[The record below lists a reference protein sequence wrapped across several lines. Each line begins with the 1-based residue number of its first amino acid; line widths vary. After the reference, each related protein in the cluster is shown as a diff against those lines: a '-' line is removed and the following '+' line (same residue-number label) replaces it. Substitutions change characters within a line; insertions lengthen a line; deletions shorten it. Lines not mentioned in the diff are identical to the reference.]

1 METRQQMRIAVSK
14 STTRWLTAVRGA
26 HAIISSMPT
35 DLRSRWNHNTHY
47 HHVALQV
54 VAPRA
59 KTALDV
65 GTGDGLLAADLR
77 ELVPQVTAIDLDPA
91 VLDRA
96 RATRADVDWVVG
108 DVMSAPLPE
117 GHFDVVTSIA
127 TVHHLPDL
135 SAGFTRL
142 ASLTAPGGAL
152 VVIGCANSGH
162 PRDYLM
168 DAVGV
173 AQNQVLSRTRGYW
186 HHTAPVKMTFPH
198 TYSQVKQIASAVLPG
213 MRWRRLPLFRYAVV
227 WRKPT

>member
-1 METRQQMRIAVSK
+1 
-14 STTRWLTAVRGA
+14 
-26 HAIISSMPT
+26 MPT

-47 HHVALQV
+47 HHLALQAV
-54 VAPRA
+54 VPGA

-108 DVMSAPLPE
+108 DVMSTPLPE
-117 GHFDVVTSIA
+117 GRFDVVTSIA

-142 ASLTAPGGAL
+142 
-152 VVIGCANSGH
+152 
-162 PRDYLM
+162 
-168 DAVGV
+168 
-173 AQNQVLSRTRGYW
+173 
-186 HHTAPVKMTFPH
+186 
-198 TYSQVKQIASAVLPG
+198 IASAVLPG

-227 WRKPT
+227 WRKPA